1 LIVLG
6 PEGGFAEEEVGAAV
20 AAGFISASLGPRILR
35 AETAAVAAC
44 AIVQHLFGDL
54 GAGAKKS

>member
-1 LIVLG
+1 
-6 PEGGFAEEEVGAAV
+6 ARAAA
-20 AAGFISASLGPRILR
+20 AAGSIGANAGTRILR